1 MRYQDACLFRSG
13 SKTVFALALIAA
25 VMIAPYGT
33 GAEDERKI
41 AESLAEFLRSAR
53 AVIGSSQPLINRA
66 SAEDKGLTGDE
77 VVRRAV
83 EIYRE
88 TTGTDPLAIDPASR
102 EGELLRAQMAA
113 VREVMD
119 ENQTTINNPS
129 LGFKGFVPAVFGRM
143 VSERFSE
150 KVGDRAEIKVTA
162 PTFLVRNRDRKS
174 TRLNSSH

>member
-1 MRYQDACLFRSG
+1 MRIGDWSSDVCSSDLS
-13 SKTVFALALIAA
+13 AA

-129 LGFKGFVPAVFGRM
+129 LGFKGRSEEHTSELQSLMSNSYAVFCL
-143 VSERFSE
+143 
-150 KVGDRAEIKVTA
+150 KK
-162 PTFLVRNRDRKS
+162 RNNRTKHRK
-174 TRLNSSH
+174 